1 MLSHREKK
9 IRESIDAM
17 FQGLDDDVLKTVI
30 LYTALGKS
38 EEEKDA
44 MCELI
49 KKKQQEDMEFYNNK
63 FEIEITKENQEEVLK
78 LINPECLINI
88 TDVVENEKSN
98 DNIEIDG
105 NN

>member
-17 FQGLDDDVLKTVI
+17 FQGLDDEVLKTVI

-49 KKKQQEDMEFYNNK
+49 KKKQQEDMEFYTKK

-98 DNIEIDG
+98 DNIDG

>member
-9 IRESIDAM
+9 IRESIDLM

-49 KKKQQEDMEFYNNK
+49 KKKQQEDMEFYNKK

-98 DNIEIDG
+98 DSIDG

>member
-9 IRESIDAM
+9 IRESIDLM

-63 FEIEITKENQEEVLK
+63 FEIELTKENQEEVLK

-98 DNIEIDG
+98 DSIDG

>member
-9 IRESIDAM
+9 IRESIDLM

-63 FEIEITKENQEEVLK
+63 FEIELTKENQEEVLK